1 MRRSVGPSPTTWY
14 AMCTPWGVFA
24 YRTSGTSICPPPV
37 PVPAVRT
44 PSGLV
49 PAGVLPLRLRNP
61 SLDGVQPQ
69 LSAVHPAVTLGSPPH
84 GEPKSGSVFGERVAL
99 VATLRPW
106 ATLPRRTSSSL
117 RVHRGQGR
125 PPSSADSVA
134 SSVAWTN
141 LPGRY
146 WRSSVRPEEPAPG
159 TRTRP
164 CSWTYSCSARSRST
178 KRPGRQEA
186 RSSSTAGSLIASSL
200 RRPSRGRS
208 SA

>member
-14 AMCTPWGVFA
+14 AMCTPLGVFA

-37 PVPAVRT
+37 PVPAVTDALQTRT
-44 PSGLV
+44 RWWPAAPSSESFSGRG
-49 PAGVLPLRLRNP
+49 PAATECSP
-61 SLDGVQPQ
+61 SRRH
-69 LSAVHPAVTLGSPPH
+69 AREPAPH
-84 GEPKSGSVFGERVAL
+84 GEPTSGSVVGERVAL

-106 ATLPRRTSSSL
+106 ATPPRRTSSSL

-125 PPSSADSVA
+125 PPSSANSVA

-164 CSWTYSCSARSRST
+164 CSWTYSCSAQSRST

-186 RSSSTAGSLIASSL
+186 RSSSTAESLIASST
-200 RRPSRGRS
+200 PP
-208 SA
+208 